1 MRRAIEPFVAFN
13 HVLIAGL
20 AACVSA
26 TALDL
31 FGQFQRGAD
40 EGYIIPLCFLAGALA
55 ATITRLVR
63 PHDALTPSWFSQR
76 LPELIGLA
84 IITRLAGLIW
94 HLGGDF
100 RAESELFTRDLAEW
114 LVGAG
119 FIWAYLAVVI
129 GWFISATLAGRFAA
143 LEPDERLIQLEQE
156 GSVQIDRTFTRDQI
170 VSAVLGLA
178 MTVVVFTTLVRVI
191 TGGAV
196 GGVWRIVLCFALVL
210 GLLSQ
215 SRLALLRL
223 IWARERVEARPGL
236 SRRWAALTALFL
248 GALAVLVLPLSTG
261 YARDLLRF
269 LNLAISVA
277 MYALSVL
284 AWLLI
289 GAVAGLVAA
298 LMSLFSPGSA
308 PIAAGPPPAFQ
319 NREIVDVAA
328 TPLDLR
334 PLFFALLGIGA
345 LYFAGRRIWTYR
357 REIAAW
363 LSRARLGA
371 RLVEAARWV
380 AAWLRG
386 AQTTIKAALENARR
400 GPVQTDRLPHLSPGL
415 RSAGRLSPRER
426 VLFFYRALLRR
437 AAEGG
442 LPRSPGQTP
451 AEFAARIRPGIEPEA
466 VPPVEALTD
475 AYLTARYSRREVGV
489 DDAAQARTWW
499 ERARDALRKRRQVG

>member
-1 MRRAIEPFVAFN
+1 MKRALEPFVAFN
-13 HVLIAGL
+13 HLLIAGL

-40 EGYIIPLCFLAGALA
+40 EGYIVPLCFLAGGLA

-84 IITRLAGLIW
+84 IVTRLTGLLW

-100 RAESELFTRDLAEW
+100 QGESELFSRDLAAW
-114 LVGAG
+114 LVGGG
-119 FIWAYLAVVI
+119 FIWAYLSVVI

-143 LEPDERLIQLEQE
+143 LEPDERLIRLEQE
-156 GSVQIDRTFTRDQI
+156 GSVQIDRTFTRDEI
-170 VSAVLGLA
+170 VNAVLGLA
-178 MTVVVFTTLVRVI
+178 MVVVVFTTLVRVI

-223 IWARERVEARPGL
+223 IWARERVDAKPGL
-236 SRRWAALTALFL
+236 SRRWAALTAVFL

-261 YARDLLRF
+261 YARDLLRV

-277 MYALSVL
+277 IYALSVL
-284 AWLLI
+284 SWLLI

-298 LMSLFSPGSA
+298 LMSLFSPGGA
-308 PIAAGPPPAFQ
+308 PVDARPPPTFQ

-328 TPLDLR
+328 APPDLR
-334 PLFFALLGIGA
+334 PLFFAVLAIGA
-345 LYFAGRRIWTYR
+345 LYFAGRRVWTYR

-371 RLVEAARWV
+371 RLVEAARWI
-380 AAWLRG
+380 AAWIRG
-386 AQTTIKAALENARR
+386 AQKSIRTALESARG
-400 GPVQTDRLPHLSPGL
+400 GPALADRLPHLSPGL

-426 VLFFYRALLRR
+426 VLFYYRALLRR

-451 AEFAARIRPGIEPEA
+451 GEYAARIRPGIDPEA
-466 VPPVEALTD
+466 VPPIDALTD
-475 AYLTARYSRREVGV
+475 AYETARYSRQDVGI
-489 DDAAQARTWW
+489 DDAAHARTWW
-499 ERARDALRKRRQVG
+499 ERARDALRRRRQVG

>member
-1 MRRAIEPFVAFN
+1 MKRAIEPFVAFN
-13 HVLIAGL
+13 HLLIAGL

-40 EGYIIPLCFLAGALA
+40 EGYIVPLCFVAGALA

-63 PHDALTPSWFSQR
+63 PHDALTPSWFGQR

-84 IITRLAGLIW
+84 IVTRLAGLLW

-100 RAESELFTRDLAEW
+100 RAESELFSRDPAAW

-119 FIWAYLAVVI
+119 FIWAYLAVFI

-143 LEPDERLIQLEQE
+143 LEPEERLLRLEQE
-156 GSVQIDRTFTRDQI
+156 GSVQIDRTSTRDEI
-170 VSAVLGLA
+170 VNAVLGLA
-178 MTVVVFTTLVRVI
+178 MVVVVFTTLVRVI
-191 TGGAV
+191 TGGAL
-196 GGVWRIVLCFALVL
+196 GGVWRIVLSFALVL

-223 IWARERVEARPGL
+223 IWARERVDAKPGL
-236 SRRWAALTALFL
+236 SRRWAALTAAFL

-269 LNLAISVA
+269 LNLALSILIYV
-277 MYALSVL
+277 LSVL
-284 AWLLI
+284 SWLLI
-289 GAVAGLVAA
+289 GTVAGLVAA
-298 LMSLFSPGSA
+298 LMSLFSLGSA
-308 PIAAGPPPAFQ
+308 PVSAGAPPAFQ

-328 TPLDLR
+328 TPPDLR

-345 LYFAGRRIWTYR
+345 LYFAGRRVWTYR

-371 RLVEAARWV
+371 RIVELARWM

-386 AQTTIKAALENARR
+386 AQKTIRNALGNPRA
-400 GPVQTDRLPHLSPGL
+400 GPTLTDRLPHLNPGL
-415 RSAGRLSPRER
+415 RSVGRLSPRER

-442 LPRSPGQTP
+442 LPRSPGLTP
-451 AEFAARIRPGIEPEA
+451 DEYAARIRPGIDPEA
-466 VPPVEALTD
+466 VPPVDALTD
-475 AYLTARYSRREVGV
+475 AYLTARYSRQDVGV
-489 DDAAQARTWW
+489 EDAAHARTWW
-499 ERARDALRKRRQVG
+499 ERARDALRRHRQVG

>member
-319 NREIVDVAA
+319 NQKIVDVAA

-371 RLVEAARWV
+371 RLVEAA
-380 AAWLRG
+380 
-386 AQTTIKAALENARR
+386 
-400 GPVQTDRLPHLSPGL
+400 H
-415 RSAGRLSPRER
+415 
-426 VLFFYRALLRR
+426 
-437 AAEGG
+437 
-442 LPRSPGQTP
+442 
-451 AEFAARIRPGIEPEA
+451 
-466 VPPVEALTD
+466 
-475 AYLTARYSRREVGV
+475 
-489 DDAAQARTWW
+489 
-499 ERARDALRKRRQVG
+499 